1 MVEAECSGMVCGTIS
16 KKKESI
22 MDKDEKR
29 KIRKL
34 RKKAIKLQNTSSSK
48 LSMAEA
54 LRRVKFESDSV

>member
-1 MVEAECSGMVCGTIS
+1 
-16 KKKESI
+16 

-54 LRRVKFESDSV
+54 LSRVKFESNSV